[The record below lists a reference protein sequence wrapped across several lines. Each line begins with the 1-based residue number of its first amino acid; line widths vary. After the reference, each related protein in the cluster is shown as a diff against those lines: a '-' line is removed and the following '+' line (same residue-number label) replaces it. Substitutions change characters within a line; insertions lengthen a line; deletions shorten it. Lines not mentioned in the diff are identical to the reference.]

1 MVEISCIISHFS
13 RTNFLHNYGEFIL
26 VSLTKPESQINWL
39 QETQQIIQV
48 ETPFRSVFGLVS
60 MDIFVPV

>member
-1 MVEISCIISHFS
+1 MVKISCIISHFS
-13 RTNFLHNYGEFIL
+13 WTNFLHNYGEFIL
-26 VSLTKPESQINWL
+26 ASLTKPESQIIRL

-48 ETPFRSVFGLVS
+48 ETPFRSVVGLVS